1 MSEEGYQKLV
11 AELKHLESV
20 ERPKIVAAI
29 AEARDKGDL
38 SENAEYDAA
47 KEAQGLLEMKINQLK
62 ATIGDA
68 KIIDTSKLKTDT
80 VQILNRVELKNIMP
94 PAAIQ
99 EAMEKQMKAERERR
113 EAILRAEGEKKS
125 TILVAEGHK
134 ESAILDAEAEKQAAI
149 LRAEAQKEKMIKE
162 AEGQAEAVL
171 KVQKANA
178 EGIRMIREAGADQ
191 AVLTLKSLEAFA
203 KAADGKATKI
213 IIPSEIQ
220 GVAGLASSLKEIITE
235 EPKSQN

>member
-80 VQILNRVELKNIMP
+80 VQILSRVKMAYTIVSESEANLKQGKISVNTPI
-94 PAAIQ
+94 AQ
-99 EAMEKQMKAERERR
+99 G
-113 EAILRAEGEKKS
+113 LLGKKVGD
-125 TILVAEGHK
+125 VAEITIPQGK
-134 ESAILDAEAEKQAAI
+134 I
-149 LRAEAQKEKMIKE
+149 
-162 AEGQAEAVL
+162 
-171 KVQKANA
+171 
-178 EGIRMIREAGADQ
+178 
-191 AVLTLKSLEAFA
+191 SLEIMGISF
-203 KAADGKATKI
+203 
-213 IIPSEIQ
+213 
-220 GVAGLASSLKEIITE
+220 
-235 EPKSQN
+235 